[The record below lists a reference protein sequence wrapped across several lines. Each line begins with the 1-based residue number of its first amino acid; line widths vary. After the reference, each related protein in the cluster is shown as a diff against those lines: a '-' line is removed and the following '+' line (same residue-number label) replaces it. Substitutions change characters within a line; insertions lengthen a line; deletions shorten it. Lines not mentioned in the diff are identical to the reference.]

1 MSIPT
6 TSGEYGTTSVHFSTT
21 GSSNQDLLTV
31 TAGNQTI
38 SVSILYDPTAST
50 VTVDNATVSVGPN
63 AESAQFTGTVQ
74 RPTLQNGS
82 INDRV
87 TIKYDGNK
95 PE

>member
-1 MSIPT
+1 MSIST
-6 TSGEYGTTSVHFSTT
+6 TSGEAGTASVHFSTT

-74 RPTLQNGS
+74 RPTLQNSS